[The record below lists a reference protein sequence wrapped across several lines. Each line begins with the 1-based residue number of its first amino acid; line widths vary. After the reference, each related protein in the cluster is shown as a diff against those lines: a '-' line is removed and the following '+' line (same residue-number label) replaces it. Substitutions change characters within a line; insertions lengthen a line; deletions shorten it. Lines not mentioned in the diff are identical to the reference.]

1 MTLWAYRD
9 TKAERLVERL
19 ADTLASRWPADPMER
34 VRLVIGSR
42 GMQRWLSHELATL
55 QGSLAAVDFLFPGNA
70 FTQASEAVFAAAGG
84 PGSAIAPGASVA
96 EDAWSG
102 TALHRRVIPAI
113 RARLADP
120 AFDRVR
126 LYLGDCKGPVGAR
139 ELAFTREVAA
149 VIERLLYD
157 RPDDAAAWMADPA
170 STPDEHRWLALL
182 LADLHATA
190 PGTDPPSRLARLRAL
205 PMQRIDA
212 PLFVFGLSSLRNGDK
227 VHLAELARHMDI
239 HLFMLVPSTEW
250 WADIRLRPQERAALR
265 QAQAQTERPGG
276 DAAQVVELL
285 RAFGRS
291 NALLAAHGAP
301 SRDLQLW
308 LEDLGYQ
315 TVDDA
320 PEAGPPRHRLQALQ
334 QWIDAAAETPGLR
347 ERLRDGG
354 LLESDAGP
362 LPSLEINACHGALRQ
377 CEALRDDLLRQFAAD
392 PTLEPRHVLVMTPDL
407 ATYAPL
413 IAAVF
418 GREPP
423 SAMDG
428 AQVAGAQAVPTIP
441 VHIADLGLTDTN
453 PVAAVLLDVLGLV
466 GSRVTAS
473 KLLDLLG
480 REPVRTKFRIDD
492 ADLGA
497 LQDLIASSGLRWAWD
512 AEDRAR
518 HDQPTVDQ
526 NTVRFA
532 LERLALGVLMP
543 DPGGVAVVPAAGG
556 FGPAVPVDLPGRDH
570 AERFGTLAE
579 VCDRLQRLQQQL
591 ATPATA
597 GAWRARLEAVLDA
610 LCTVPE
616 SRAWQ
621 RARVSTTLQ
630 ELLVDEA
637 ADGADAAL
645 EFDPS
650 SIAVMLRDAFTL
662 PRGGDRPN
670 TGAVTVCAMEPMRS
684 VPFRVV
690 AMIGMDD
697 DSFPRPSR
705 PAAWD
710 PFATAKPQ
718 EHDRRSLDRHLFLES
733 LLCARDALLLYGRGF
748 ESARGEEV
756 PLSVVVEELTDL
768 LAQALGVGKPRDL
781 LRVHPLQP
789 WSLKAFE
796 NETRRPYDAG
806 WAEAARARQGRP
818 ALAGLAAT
826 PMDAQWPPETELP
839 TTLTVRE
846 LARAL
851 ENAPRAFLEKTLG
864 ISMRDDARAPE
875 DREPIELDDLEAW
888 KLRDALIDIVADGE
902 AGGDGGIDVAPLFAR
917 RQGEGVIPLEAGGA
931 AVLADELE
939 RARSVVDEAR
949 KVPGDPIGAASHVC
963 AVTAPDCA
971 PLTITAVIRDV
982 RAGEDGMHRHVWTT
996 ASGDPKDKLKL
1007 EAWLAMLVAR
1017 IADAPVVAA
1026 HVIARKG
1033 KPVFNAPDKAAARR
1047 VLEDCVTLWWR
1058 IRRQPV
1064 ALVPRFSAKLAE
1076 LADKDPGLS
1085 PKSLVREG
1093 LDAWF
1098 EDDDAETAMKDD
1110 AARALF
1116 GGWTEDDLEARAETL
1131 MSLAQTVWSPLR
1143 AATGKAAPKK
1153 GKTR

>member
-9 TKAERLVERL
+9 TKAERLVGSLAAAL
-19 ADTLASRWPADPMER
+19 ADHSPADAMAP
-34 VRLVIGSR
+34 VTVVIGSR
-42 GMQRWLSHELATL
+42 GMQRWLNHELATL
-55 QGSLAAVDFLFPGNA
+55 QGSIAAVDFLFPGNA
-70 FTQASEAVFAAAGG
+70 FSRAIAAIHEAAGS
-84 PGSAIAPGASVA
+84 PAPADDG
-96 EDAWSG
+96 AWSG
-102 TALHRRVIPAI
+102 TALHRRVIRAL

-126 LYLGDCKGPVGAR
+126 RYLGDCDGPVAAR
-139 ELAFTREVAA
+139 ELAFTREVG
-149 VIERLLYD
+149 VVLERLLYD

-170 STPDEHRWLALL
+170 STPDEYRWLALL

-205 PMQRIDA
+205 PIQRIDA

-227 VHLAELARHMDI
+227 VHLAELARHLDI

-250 WADIRLRPQERAALR
+250 WADIRLRSHERAALR
-265 QAQAQTERPGG
+265 
-276 DAAQVVELL
+276 AAKTPVETLALL
-285 RAFGRS
+285 QQFERS
-291 NALLAAHGAP
+291 NPQLAAHGAP
-301 SRDLQLW
+301 SRDLQIW

-315 TVDDA
+315 SIEDAVDTAVEAEA
-320 PEAGPPRHRLQALQ
+320 PPHRLQVLQ
-334 QWIDAAAETPGLR
+334 RWIDAADEVPGLR
-347 ERLRDGG
+347 ERMQASGVLCADT
-354 LLESDAGP
+354 GP
-362 LPSLEINACHGALRQ
+362 LPSIEINACHGALRQ
-377 CEALRDDLLRQFAAD
+377 CEALRDDLLRRFAAD

-418 GREPP
+418 GRESP
-423 SAMDG
+423 G
-428 AQVAGAQAVPTIP
+428 VVPAIP

-453 PVAAVLLDVLGLV
+453 PIAAVLLDVIGLV

-473 KLLDLLG
+473 RLLELLG
-480 REPVRTKFRIDD
+480 REPVRTQFRIDD
-492 ADLGA
+492 ADLSA
-497 LQDLIASSGLRWAWD
+497 LQDLIVSSGLRWAWD
-512 AEDRAR
+512 ADDRAR
-518 HDQPTVDQ
+518 HDQPAVDQ

-597 GAWRARLEAVLDA
+597 SAWRTRLETVIDA

-621 RARVSTTLQ
+621 RTRVSTTLQ
-630 ELLVDEA
+630 ELL
-637 ADGADAAL
+637 ADDAAAAASTL
-645 EFDPS
+645 EFDPT

-697 DSFPRPSR
+697 NSFPRPSR

-733 LLCARDALLLYGRGF
+733 VLCARDAFLIYGRGF
-748 ESARGEEV
+748 APARGEAV
-756 PLSVVVEELTDL
+756 PLSVVVEELVDL
-768 LAQALGVGKPRDL
+768 LAQALGIEKPRDL

-796 NETRRPYDAG
+796 DESRRPYDAA
-806 WAEAARARQGRP
+806 WANAARARQGEP
-818 ALAGLAAT
+818 TLSGLAAT
-826 PMDAQWPPETELP
+826 PADAEWPPEAEPP
-839 TTLTVRE
+839 TTVTARE

-864 ISMRDDARAPE
+864 ISMRDKASALE

-888 KLRDALIDIVADGE
+888 TLRDALIDLVADDE
-902 AGGDGGIDVAPLFAR
+902 AGGDGGIDARPLLMR
-917 RQGEGVIPLEAGGA
+917 QQGEGVVPFEAGGE
-931 AVLADELE
+931 AVLADELTK
-939 RARSVVDEAR
+939 ARTVVEHAR
-949 KVPGDPIGAASHVC
+949 KVPGTPIDAAPYACTITVPGRTPLT
-963 AVTAPDCA
+963 VTA
-971 PLTITAVIRDV
+971 AVPDV
-982 RAGEDGMHRHVWTT
+982 REEDGGMQRHVWLT
-996 ASGDPKDKLKL
+996 ASSEPKDKLKL
-1007 EAWLAMLVAR
+1007 EVWLALLIAR
-1017 IADAPVVAA
+1017 AAKASVVAA
-1026 HVIARKG
+1026 HVVSRK
-1033 KPVFNAPDKAAARR
+1033 KDKVVFDAPDSETALR
-1047 VLEDCVTLWWR
+1047 VLEACVAVWWR

-1064 ALVPRFSAKLAE
+1064 PLVPHFSRKLAE
-1076 LADKDPGLS
+1076 LADKNPSLS
-1085 PKSLVREG
+1085 PQSLVQEAV
-1093 LDAWF
+1093 DAWF
-1098 EDDDAETAMKDD
+1098 EDDGADTAMKDD
-1110 AARALF
+1110 SARALF
-1116 GGWTEDDLEARAETL
+1116 GGWTEHDLESCAETL
-1131 MSLAQTVWSPLR
+1131 LAQAQTVWSPLR
-1143 AATGKAAPKK
+1143 AATAKAATAKK
-1153 GKTR
+1153 EKKR